1 MASDVSV
8 ARRPVAER
16 VARWVLR
23 VEDREPRALMP
34 LQGSLA
40 ISAVRCLVTYAVIP
54 ALAPVVSW
62 LGPLATPLSLLLS
75 VLAVAMAVTSLRR
88 VWLADWSHRWPYTA
102 FIGAVL
108 LALGILIGMDLHAL
122 LGARAT

>member
-1 MASDVSV
+1 VASDVSV
-8 ARRPVAER
+8 ARRPLAER

-40 ISAVRCLVTYAVIP
+40 ISAIRCLITYAVIP

-62 LGPLATPLSLLLS
+62 LGPLAAPLSLLLS
-75 VLAVAMAVTSLRR
+75 VVAVVMAVTSLRR

-108 LALGILIGMDLHAL
+108 VALAVLIALDVRAL
-122 LGARAT
+122 LGG